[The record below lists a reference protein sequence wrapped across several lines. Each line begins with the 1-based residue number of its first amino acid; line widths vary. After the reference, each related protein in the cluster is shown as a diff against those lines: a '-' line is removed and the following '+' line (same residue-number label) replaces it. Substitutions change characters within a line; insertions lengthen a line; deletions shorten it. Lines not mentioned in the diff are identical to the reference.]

1 MENEEL
7 FRILAGKYPLRFE
20 LKEKLNQMIKKEFFS
35 KNQIILKPGQV
46 ANCSW
51 FLDQG
56 SAMGYR
62 YTDDKKVTLWFCK
75 EGNLMIPV
83 KSFFSQKPS
92 DIYIKFLEP
101 SIVSSITYDQVQEI
115 KRTFPDSNDYINR
128 IIRQFHEESENR
140 HVDFAAFSNEE
151 RYLHLWH
158 DYPSIFLK
166 ASAESIAAYL
176 GISRKTLYRIR
187 TKTRR
192 Y

>member
-7 FRILAGKYPLRFE
+7 FRILAGKYPLRPE
-20 LKEKLNQMIKKEFFS
+20 LKEKLNQMITRDVYS
-35 KNQIILKPGQV
+35 KNQIILKPGQI
-46 ANCSW
+46 ADCSW
-51 FLDQG
+51 FLEKG
-56 SAMGYR
+56 SAMGYM
-62 YTDDKKVTLWFCK
+62 YTEDKKVTLWFCR

-92 DIYIKFLEP
+92 DIYIKLLEP
-101 SIVSSITYDQVQEI
+101 SIMSSITYDNMQDI
-115 KRTFPDSNDYINR
+115 KKTFPESIDYINR
-128 IIRQFHEESENR
+128 VMQKHHEEVENR
-140 HVDFAAFSNEE
+140 FVDFAGSTNEE
-151 RYLHLWH
+151 RYLHLWR
-158 DYPSIFLK
+158 DFPSIFLK